1 MDIRKVGVVGC
12 GLMGSGIA
20 QVAAQAGYPTVV
32 RELNEEL
39 LQGGLARI
47 QDSLDKGVEK
57 KKVTQAK
64 RDATWG
70 RIQGTTDMKD
80 LADCDLVIEVIIED
94 LEAKKK
100 LFKELDGIC
109 KPDAILASNT
119 SSLSIAEM
127 AAVTGRPD
135 RTAGLHYFFPSLIN
149 PLVEVIDTQQ
159 TEREVVEAL
168 LAFSRVT
175 GKIPIRVKDV
185 PGFAVNRY
193 FVPWLNE
200 GIQILDEGLA
210 DIPSIEAAA
219 KEAFQIGM
227 GPFALINATGLPIAY
242 HAAEWLAVALGEFFA
257 PAAGYTARFKMGK
270 PWDLQGEPKA
280 SAKVKA
286 EIADRLMGVAFG
298 LAAGLVEEGAADV
311 EDINRGAVTGL
322 RWPKGPFE
330 MMNDMGLKRALELV
344 ETVAARYPTF
354 KVPQV
359 LRRMAA
365 AGETWALRDVKLD
378 VRDGIAT
385 ILMNRP
391 EAMNALNEKVL
402 GELKQVIAQLRD
414 DPAVRAVIV
423 TGEGAAF
430 VAGADI
436 RAMLA
441 KDSAE
446 VAEFIRFGQ
455 EVLNDLEALPKPV
468 IAAINGFA
476 LGGGLEL
483 ALACDV
489 RLASTECRMGFPE
502 VGLGIFPGFGGTQRT
517 PRLIGKGQACELIF
531 TGDQIGAEEAVRI
544 GLVNRAVQP
553 QQLMVEARRLAERIS
568 RQGPLAVSRAKGAI
582 IQTLQTGQDA
592 GLEYERDVVAST
604 FGTEDQKEGMKA
616 FLEKR
621 KPAFRGR

>member
-1 MDIRKVGVVGC
+1 MDVRKVGVVGC
-12 GLMGSGIA
+12 GLMGSGVA
-20 QVAAQAGYPTVV
+20 QVAAQSGYVTVV
-32 RELNEEL
+32 RELNDEL

-47 QDSLDKGVEK
+47 RESLDKGVEK
-57 KKVTQAK
+57 KKLSQAK

-70 RIQGTTDMKD
+70 RIQGTTDLKD
-80 LADCDLVIEVIIED
+80 LADCDLVVEVIVED
-94 LEAKKK
+94 LQAKKQ
-100 LFKELDGIC
+100 LFKELDGLC
-109 KPDAILASNT
+109 QAGTVFASNT
-119 SSLSIAEM
+119 SSLSISEM
-127 AAVTGRPD
+127 AAVTGRPE
-135 RTAGLHYFFPSLIN
+135 RVAGLHYFFPSLIN
-149 PLVEVIDTQQ
+149 PLVEVIATPQ
-159 TEREVVEAL
+159 TASDVIEAL
-168 LAFSRVT
+168 LGFARVS
-175 GKIPIRVKDV
+175 GKIPIQVKDV

-200 GIQILDEGLA
+200 AVRMLDEGVA
-210 DIPSIEAAA
+210 DIPSIDAAA

-227 GPFALINATGLPIAY
+227 GPFALINATGLPIGY
-242 HAAEWLAVALGEFFA
+242 HAAESLAVALGEFYA
-257 PAAGYTARFKMGK
+257 PAAGYTARFKAGK
-270 PWDLQGEPKA
+270 PWDLEGEPTGKA
-280 SAKVKA
+280 KA
-286 EIADRLMGVAFG
+286 EIAGRLMGVAFG

-344 ETVAARYPTF
+344 EKVAARHPTF
-354 KVPQV
+354 AVPQV

-365 AGETWALRDVKLD
+365 AGETWVLRDVKLD
-378 VRDGIAT
+378 VRDGVAT

-414 DPAVRAVIV
+414 DVAVRAVIV

-436 RAMLA
+436 RAMLS
-441 KDSAE
+441 KNDKEISK
-446 VAEFIRFGQ
+446 FIRFGQ
-455 EVLNDLEALPKPV
+455 EVLNELEALPKPV

-483 ALACDV
+483 ALACDI

-544 GLVNRAVQP
+544 RLVNRAVPP
-553 QQLMVEARRLAERIS
+553 QQLMVEARKMAERIA
-568 RQGPLAVSRAKGAI
+568 RQGPIAVGRAKAAI
-582 IQTLQTGQDA
+582 NQTLQTGQDA
-592 GLEYERDVVAST
+592 GLKYEWEVVSST
-604 FGTEDQKEGMKA
+604 FGTEDQKEGMTA